1 MNHRK
6 KLNQQLEAITW
17 GAILIFVGVLLLVP
31 SIPPGAGTLG
41 IGIILLVL
49 NITRTFSRI
58 PVNRF
63 TLTFGLMA
71 VLLGGG
77 ILVGSLRGFRL
88 EGPFIPALLIA
99 AGIYWVLPERSERTN
114 AAQPQE

>member
-6 KLNQQLEAITW
+6 KLNQQFEAITW
-17 GAILIFVGVLLLVP
+17 GAILIFVGVLFLIP

-41 IGIILLVL
+41 IGLILLVL
-49 NITRTFSRI
+49 NSARTFSRI

-63 TLTFGLMA
+63 TFTFGLIAM
-71 VLLGGG
+71 LLGGR
-77 ILVGSLRGFRL
+77 ILIGSLRGFQL

-99 AGIYWVLPERSERTN
+99 AGIYWLLPDRPERTN
-114 AAQPQE
+114 GAQPQE

>member
-17 GAILIFVGVLLLVP
+17 GVILIFVGVLLLVP

-41 IGIILLVL
+41 IGILLLGL
-49 NITRTFSRI
+49 NIARIFSRM

-63 TLTFGLMA
+63 TLTFGLIA

-77 ILVGSLRGFRL
+77 ILIGNLRGFQL

-99 AGIYWVLPERSERTN
+99 AGIYWLLPEGSERTN
-114 AAQPQE
+114 GIQGQS

>member
-6 KLNQQLEAITW
+6 QLNQRYEAITW
-17 GAILIFVGVLLLVP
+17 GAILIFVGVLFLVP
-31 SIPPGAGTLG
+31 NIPPGAGTLG
-41 IGIILLVL
+41 IGIILVVL
-49 NITRTFSRI
+49 NTARTFSRI

-63 TLTFGLMA
+63 TLTFGLIA

-77 ILVGSLRGFRL
+77 ILIGSLRGFQL

-99 AGIYWVLPERSERTN
+99 AGIYWLLPERHESTKH
-114 AAQPQE
+114 AQAQE